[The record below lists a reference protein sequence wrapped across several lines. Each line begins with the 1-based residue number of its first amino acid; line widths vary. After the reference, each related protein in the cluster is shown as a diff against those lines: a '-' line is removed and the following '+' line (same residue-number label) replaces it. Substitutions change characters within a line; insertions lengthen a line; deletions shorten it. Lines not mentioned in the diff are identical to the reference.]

1 MKALSAIVLGAAGLV
16 AVVAPAL
23 GGYRDLKQEMDAYT
37 PPIVRQPPV
46 VAGPTVDRSLEDF
59 DETKR
64 AIEAMRNRW
73 ADMANRRLLAPD
85 TAPLTSAASD
95 DAQTLAILKH
105 QFSLDATRALIIL
118 RNPAVSAAAYRVQ
131 AALEGFGQVTQL
143 DEILRQY
150 AAFTEGV
157 MAGVG
162 PMRGGGD
169 AIGMKFPFPGVAAL
183 KGQVAEKNVEAELH
197 RLGMIRRDTVARGSK
212 AYWNLLYTHR
222 ALRITRTTLDRLDH
236 LESVATTRYGAGK
249 TSYQDVVKIRI
260 GREKLG
266 EQLNT
271 LTKQRT
277 NLETELLALMN
288 IPPGPSLGWPRT
300 TTPDTSLPKLA
311 ALYPLA
317 LENRQELKRMRA
329 MVGRMERMLEMAE
342 TMIQP
347 AFSQNYALYADD
359 AIVQV
364 GSAAMQPTFNTSVP
378 ATRGK
383 GLPKNAW
390 FGSRDAYLRETRRKL
405 DALKADLADGEAR
418 TRLLVRTGW
427 FDLDRARRERNLYKN
442 RLVEL
447 AQTSL
452 DVSTRGYE
460 SGKVSFADVIAS
472 YTGWLDVN
480 LASERRTSDL
490 GIARVELERRI
501 GTELMK
507 MPENYRSGVAEGSQ

>member
-1 MKALSAIVLGAAGLV
+1 MKAFFTIVLGAIGLI
-16 AVVAPAL
+16 AVVVPVL
-23 GGYRDLKQEMDAYT
+23 GGYRDLKQEMDTYI
-37 PPIVRQPPV
+37 PPIVHQPPT
-46 VAGPTVDRSLEDF
+46 VAGPTVDRQGESF

-64 AIEAMRNRW
+64 AIEAMQDRW
-73 ADMANRRLLAPD
+73 ADMVNRRLLTVEPA
-85 TAPLTSAASD
+85 LVAAAND
-95 DAQTLAILKH
+95 DAQTLAILKN
-105 QFSLDATRALIIL
+105 QFTLAATRALVAV
-118 RNPAVSAAAYRVQ
+118 RNPATQAAAHRVQ
-131 AALEGFGQVTQL
+131 AALEGFGQVTHL

-150 AAFTEGV
+150 SAFTEGV
-157 MAGVG
+157 VSGVG
-162 PMRGGGD
+162 TMRGGGD

-197 RLGMIRRDTVARGSK
+197 RLGMIRRDTVARASK

-222 ALRITRTTLDRLDH
+222 ALRITRTTLDRLNH

-260 GREKLG
+260 GRDKLR
-266 EQLNT
+266 EQLIT
-271 LTKQRT
+271 FGKQRT
-277 NLETELLALMN
+277 NLETELLTLMN
-288 IPPGPSLGWPRT
+288 LPPGPSLGWPRT

-329 MVGRMERMLEMAE
+329 MVGKMERMLEMAE

-347 AFSQNYALYADD
+347 GFSQNYALYSD
-359 AIVQV
+359 AAVVQA
-364 GSAAMQPTFNTSVP
+364 GSAAMQPTFNTRMS

-405 DALKADLADGEAR
+405 EALRADLVDVEAR
-418 TRLLVRTGW
+418 TRLMVHTGW
-427 FDLDRARRERNLYKN
+427 FDLDRARRERRLYKN

-447 AQTSL
+447 AETSL

-472 YTGWLDVN
+472 YTSWLDVN

-490 GIARVELERRI
+490 GIARVELERII
-501 GTELMK
+501 GTGLLQQPDNATSSVVK
-507 MPENYRSGVAEGSQ
+507 GSQ